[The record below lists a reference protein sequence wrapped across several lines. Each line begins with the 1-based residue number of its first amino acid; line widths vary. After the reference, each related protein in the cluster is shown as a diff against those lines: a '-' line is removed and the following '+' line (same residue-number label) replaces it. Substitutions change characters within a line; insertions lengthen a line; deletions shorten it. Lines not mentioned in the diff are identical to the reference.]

1 MQKTKNYI
9 FTLMGN
15 ISISFSKW
23 VILILIVRLTNM
35 EEVGKY
41 TFAIAITTPIVLFVN
56 MRLRLRYIVE
66 DLNFSDV
73 KKLRCYLSVAV
84 LIFISLIGLIF
95 YDELLIYMCL
105 ITLIKIAELQSDL
118 YYAIYHKLANF
129 KVISIQQI
137 IRSIFTVLIFGLVLY
152 ISEDIVLALTIQ
164 VIFHITWLI
173 IVERKA
179 ESLLNHNKSKQSIQN
194 IWTIFII
201 GLPLAIVQV
210 INSYNVLIP
219 RYFIEHFVSVEI
231 LGVFAAI
238 SYLLTIVDLF
248 MNAISQNIILD
259 IKDSIKNYKYK
270 EINRLIFLKAPAVS
284 LMLLIFM
291 PTITYITGRKIIEI
305 IYGSDYSN
313 YYLILV
319 IVSISISFNL
329 LSWIYDTTIM
339 AFKKYKQQLYVSLLT
354 LAVSVSVSFY
364 FIYFWGVY
372 GAAISITIISFTQ
385 MSLKL
390 IILNLAIKKEVRE
403 FESSIY
409 S

>member
-1 MQKTKNYI
+1 VQKIKNYI
-9 FTLMGN
+9 FTLIGN
-15 ISISFSKW
+15 VSISFSKW

-35 EEVGKY
+35 EEVGRY
-41 TFAIAITTPIVLFVN
+41 TFAIAITTPIILFVN
-56 MRLRLRYIVE
+56 MRLRVRYIVE
-66 DLNFSDV
+66 DLNFYDV
-73 KKLRCYLSVAV
+73 KKLRYYLSVVV
-84 LIFISLIGLIF
+84 LLLISLIGVIF

-118 YYAIYHKLANF
+118 YYAIYHKLADF
-129 KVISIQQI
+129 KAISIQQT
-137 IRSIFTVLIFGLVLY
+137 IRSIFTVLIFGLGLY
-152 ISEDIVLALTIQ
+152 ISEDIILALTMQ

-179 ESLLNHNKSKQSIQN
+179 ESLLNHNKSKESKQN
-194 IWTIFII
+194 IRTIFII

-284 LMLLIFM
+284 LILLIFM
-291 PTITYITGRKIIEI
+291 PTITYITGKKVIEI

-319 IVSISISFNL
+319 IVSLSISFNL
-329 LSWIYDTTIM
+329 LSWIYDTTLM
-339 AFKKYKQQLYVSLLT
+339 AFKRYKQQLHVSLLT
-354 LAVSVSVSFY
+354 LVVSVSVSFY

-372 GAAISITIISFTQ
+372 GAAIAITIISFTQ

-390 IILNLAIKKEVRE
+390 LILNLAIKKEVRN
-403 FESSIY
+403 FENSIY

>member
-1 MQKTKNYI
+1 
-9 FTLMGN
+9 F
-15 ISISFSKW
+15 
-23 VILILIVRLTNM
+23 V
-35 EEVGKY
+35 
-41 TFAIAITTPIVLFVN
+41 IVL
-56 MRLRLRYIVE
+56 I
-66 DLNFSDV
+66 
-73 KKLRCYLSVAV
+73 
-84 LIFISLIGLIF
+84 I
-95 YDELLIYMCL
+95 
-105 ITLIKIAELQSDL
+105 IAELQSDL
-118 YYAIYHKLANF
+118 YYAIYHKLADF
-129 KVISIQQI
+129 KAISIQQT
-137 IRSIFTVLIFGLVLY
+137 IRSIFTVLIFGLGLY
-152 ISEDIVLALTIQ
+152 ISEDIILALTMQ

-179 ESLLNHNKSKQSIQN
+179 ESLLNHNKSKESKQN
-194 IWTIFII
+194 IRTIFII
-201 GLPLAIVQV
+201 VLPLAIVQV

-238 SYLLTIVDLF
+238 SYMLTIVNLF

-284 LMLLIFM
+284 LILLIFM
-291 PTITYITGRKIIEI
+291 PTITYITGKKVIEI

-319 IVSISISFNL
+319 IVSLSISFNL
-329 LSWIYDTTIM
+329 LSWIYDTTLM
-339 AFKKYKQQLYVSLLT
+339 AFKRYKQQLHVSLLT
-354 LAVSVSVSFY
+354 LVVSVSVSFY

-372 GAAISITIISFTQ
+372 GAAIAITIISFTQ

-390 IILNLAIKKEVRE
+390 LILNLAIKKEVRN
-403 FESSIY
+403 FENSIY